1 MAAPF
6 TVNINISA
14 GADFTQQF
22 TITNPDLSPVN
33 ITGYKFYANLAKHL
47 TAEDALVSTSGT
59 RKYAYHPF
67 TTRIIDGKKGIY
79 SISMSS
85 PNTSK
90 LVEGKYMYNVIME
103 DTSGDKTSVITG
115 LAFVDIAF
123 GALT

>member
-47 TAEDALVSTSGT
+47 TSIDANVSTSGSK
-59 RKYAYHPF
+59 KYMYHPF
-67 TTRIIDGKKGIY
+67 TTNIDSGTKGTY
-79 SISMSS
+79 SISMSAT
-85 PNTSK
+85 NTSK
-90 LVEGKYMYNVIME
+90 LLEGKYMYNVIME
-103 DTSGDKTSVITG
+103 DLNGDKTSVITG
-115 LAFVDIAF
+115 LSFVDVAF
-123 GALT
+123 GATT